1 MVHILLIIYLYLYG
15 RKKKYQDYLF
25 CIYGTEKAIVMVGI

>member
-15 RKKKYQDYLF
+15 RKNKKYQDYF